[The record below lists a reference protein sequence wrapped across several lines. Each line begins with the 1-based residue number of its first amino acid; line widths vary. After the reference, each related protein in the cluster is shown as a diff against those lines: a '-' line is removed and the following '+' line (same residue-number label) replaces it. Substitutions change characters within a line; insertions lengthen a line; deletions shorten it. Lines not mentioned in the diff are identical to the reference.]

1 VAGPRP
7 EALHLDWFD
16 KEFVLVA
23 GPLGQEWLEA
33 GRRASETLRLPLGL
47 QTMPRVDHADGFR
60 MGMRGACL
68 VRPDGHVPGA
78 CLDPGRPGP
87 RGGGGDADGA
97 ARRDARRVIRH
108 AALPS
113 GIGIA
118 YEATG
123 SGPPLLM
130 MHGGEADHTQYD
142 GFVPHLAPRFACIAY
157 DQRDSGGTRNPDAD
171 FGVEDLADDA
181 AALIAALGH
190 ARAHVFGSSL
200 GSVIAQALAVR
211 HPGAV
216 DRLVLSAAI
225 RIGRSIAEVA
235 PETDAALRALRA
247 DPARNAA
254 EIARY
259 FYPDEHLARHP
270 HLAQR
275 FAAAA
280 AARRSGRGA
289 RR

>member
-1 VAGPRP
+1 
-7 EALHLDWFD
+7 
-16 KEFVLVA
+16 
-23 GPLGQEWLEA
+23 
-33 GRRASETLRLPLGL
+33 
-47 QTMPRVDHADGFR
+47 M
-60 MGMRGACL
+60 
-68 VRPDGHVPGA
+68 
-78 CLDPGRPGP
+78 
-87 RGGGGDADGA
+87 
-97 ARRDARRVIRH
+97 IRH

-123 SGPPLLM
+123 SGPPLLL

-142 GFVPHLAPRFACIAY
+142 GFVPHLSPRFASIAY

-171 FGVEDLADDA
+171 FGIEDLADDA

-190 ARAHVFGSSL
+190 RKAHVFGSSL
-200 GSVIAQALAVR
+200 GSVVAQALAVR
-211 HPGAV
+211 HPGVV

-225 RIGRSIAEVA
+225 RIGRSIAEIN
-235 PETDAALRALRA
+235 PEAEAALRLLRA

-270 HLAQR
+270 HLARR
-275 FAAAA
+275 FAGGTRSPAQR
-280 AARRSGRGA
+280 ARRAALIPRAPMLGLSRIAAPTLVLAHALDRLVPPAHSLSIAEEIPGA
-289 RR
+289 RTVVLEGLGHVGTIQAPERVAVAVTGFLTGD